1 MSIFPGN
8 YFNIN
13 RKQNK
18 ALMAAMC
25 LLFVTGVGCQDKA
38 STAEELKISL
48 LTLDPGH
55 FHAALIQKSMY
66 KEISPIVHV
75 YAPEG
80 PELAAHL
87 KLIENYNNRAEA
99 PTKWQEVVYKGSDY
113 LQKMLDE
120 KKGNVVI
127 LAGNNQK
134 KTEYIQRSVDA
145 GINVLSDKPM
155 VIDAKGFTQ
164 LEKAFVAAQKNNVL
178 LYDIM
183 TERYEITNMLQKEL
197 SLRQDV
203 FGALEKGTAEKPA
216 ITKESV
222 HHFFKYVSGT
232 PLIRPQWYYDVD
244 QEGNGLVD
252 VTTHLVDMIQ
262 WECFSD
268 QNIDYKTDVTMI
280 SAKRWATAITPSQ
293 FEKSTGKDSYPDF
306 LQKDVKDSTLNV
318 YSNGE
323 MNYTLKGVHAKVSVI
338 WNFQAPEGTGDTH
351 YSVMRGTKA
360 NLIIKQGAE
369 QEYKPTLYIEPQKT
383 GDKNYEMALQ
393 QSMEQLSKTY
403 PGLELKAYKDGWE
416 VIIPEKYNVGHE
428 AHFAEVTKKYLG
440 YLKEGKLPEWEKS
453 ALLSKY
459 YTTTKALEFALKN

>member
-1 MSIFPGN
+1 MSIFSDN
-8 YFNIN
+8 HFKIN

-18 ALMAAMC
+18 ALVAMC
-25 LLFVTGVGCQDKA
+25 LLFVTGVGCQNKA
-38 STAEELKISL
+38 PKSEEAKISL

-66 KEISPIVHV
+66 NEISPVVHV

-80 PELAAHL
+80 PELEAHL
-87 KLIENYNNRAEA
+87 KLIEKYNSRADD
-99 PTKWQEVVYKGSDY
+99 PTAWQEVVYKGEDY

-134 KTEYIQRSVDA
+134 KTDYIQKSVAA

-155 VIDAKGFTQ
+155 AIDAKGFEQ
-164 LEKAFVAAQKNNVL
+164 LEKAFESAEKSNVL

-197 SLRQDV
+197 SLQQEV
-203 FGALEKGTAEKPA
+203 FGTLEKGTAEKPA

-222 HHFFKYVSGT
+222 HHFFKYVSGA
-232 PLIRPQWYYDVD
+232 PLIRPQWYFDVE

-262 WECFSD
+262 WECFAD
-268 QNIDYKTDVTMI
+268 QHIDYKKDVNML
-280 SAKRWATAITPSQ
+280 SAKRWATLISPSQ
-293 FEKSTGKDSYPDF
+293 FKKSTGADSYPAF
-306 LQKDVKDSTLNV
+306 LQKDVKDSILNV

-338 WNFQAPEGTGDTH
+338 WNFEAPEGTGDTH
-351 YSVMRGTKA
+351 YSVMHGTKA
-360 NLIIKQGAE
+360 SLIIKQGAA
-369 QEYKPTLYIEPQKT
+369 QQYKPTLYIEPQT
-383 GDKNYEMALQ
+383 GWDKSYETVVKQ
-393 QSMEQLSKTY
+393 TMEKLTKTY
-403 PGLELKAYKDGWE
+403 PGLELKAYKAGWE
-416 VIIPEKYNVGHE
+416 VIIPVKYNVGHE
-428 AHFAEVTKKYLG
+428 AHFAEVAKKYFG
-440 YLKEGKLPEWEKS
+440 YLKERKLPDWEKA